1 MERGVAMTHTNSRT
15 RGRWARSALAIA
27 TVFSAISIALL
38 AFTPGAS
45 SQEDP
50 GVTRIRERL
59 ARAQADAAE
68 AQGRYERAVTD
79 REQAQAQITE
89 LEQTISSAR
98 AQEAMLRSDVA
109 RRAVALYK
117 NSDASGFQA
126 LATEDP
132 MEAGRKTKFSEF
144 ADQYYEKQAQ
154 QLHETADRQQQ
165 AQADLQKKRE
175 ELDRD
180 VPRLEQEK
188 ADSDQKIAKAT
199 RGVEVAEKVAP
210 LRALGDPVMGPT
222 VLTAAE
228 MAEWLRSSGASPRL
242 SGGVSVEQIAQMYV
256 DEGTAENVRGDV
268 AFAQANIETGGF
280 SAGGSDN
287 NFSGLGACNGCGGQN
302 RFPTALDGIRAQI
315 QLLKAYAGGGPLTNP
330 PSPYW
335 WGANPERAYDNFGGK
350 GSAPTWRQMGGGK
363 WATDGGYSGKV
374 LGTYD
379 KMIGSA
385 EGP

>member
-1 MERGVAMTHTNSRT
+1 VR
-15 RGRWARSALAIA
+15 RWSACTAPAFAALFIA
-27 TVFSAISIALL
+27 VSIALL
-38 AFTPGAS
+38 AFTSAAS
-45 SQEDP
+45 SQPDP
-50 GVTRIRERL
+50 VGAARERL

-68 AQGRYERAVTD
+68 AQGQYDQAVAD

-89 LEQTISSAR
+89 LERAIPAAR

-117 NSDASGFQA
+117 NPDASGFEA

-132 MEAGRKTKFSEF
+132 MEAGRKTKFSEY

-165 AQADLQKKRE
+165 ARADLQKKRE

-180 VPRLEQEK
+180 VPRLQQEK

-199 RGVEVAEKVAP
+199 RGVEVAEKVTP
-210 LRALGDPVMGPT
+210 LRALGDPVMGET
-222 VLTAAE
+222 VLNAAE

-256 DEGTAENVRGDV
+256 DEGTAEDVRGDV

-363 WATDGGYSGKV
+363 WASDGGYSGKV

-379 KMIGSA
+379 KMIASA